1 MKTTA
6 LSFLALLSITFAS
19 QTTAANWPAWR
30 GPDGTG
36 VTSEK
41 NLPLRWDTNTNV
53 RWRVP
58 LPDKGNSTPIVWGKR
73 VFVTQATTK
82 DNRRELL
89 CFDRADG
96 KLLWQQ
102 GVTPEDKEP
111 THSTNPQCSASPV
124 TDGERVIAWFGSGGL
139 YCYDLDGKELWHRDL
154 GRQRHI
160 WGNASS
166 PAIHGGLCFLN
177 FGPGEPSYLLAV
189 DKKTGQDIW
198 RVDEPNAH
206 SGEKKPGEEKPVW
219 TGSWST
225 PVFIVA
231 GGSDQLLMSWPKR
244 LIAFEPKTG
253 KELWSCSG
261 LNELVYTSPL
271 YDKGIVVAMGGFG
284 GKALA
289 ARAGGEGD
297 VTESRRLWHHPKTRQ
312 RIGSGAI
319 HDGRVYILTDPGFA
333 ECWELET
340 GKLVWEERV
349 RGAGA
354 KADNWSS
361 MVLSGD
367 RLYAINQSGDGI
379 VLRASSTF
387 ELLATNPI
395 GETTMASIAPS
406 DGELFIRTHRAL
418 WCIGEKRRGGP

>member
-6 LSFLALLSITFAS
+6 SLCLALLSFTFAS
-19 QTTAANWPAWR
+19 QTLAANWPAWR
-30 GPDGTG
+30 GPDGAG

-41 NLPLRWDTNTNV
+41 NLPLSWDTNTNV

-58 LPDKGNSTPIVWGKR
+58 LPDKGNSTPIIWGNR

-82 DNRRELL
+82 DNRRALL
-89 CFDRADG
+89 CFDRAKG
-96 KLLWQQ
+96 EFLWQQ

-111 THSTNPQCSASPV
+111 THGTNPQCSASPV

-139 YCYDLDGKELWHRDL
+139 YCYDLEGKELWHRDL

-160 WGNASS
+160 WGNAAS
-166 PAIHGGLCFLN
+166 PAIHGGLCYLN
-177 FGPGEPSYLLAV
+177 FGPGEPSFLLAV
-189 DKKTGQDIW
+189 DKKTGKEIW
-198 RVDEPNAH
+198 RVAETNAD
-206 SGEKKPGEEKPVW
+206 SGVKGQEHWV
-219 TGSWST
+219 GSWST
-225 PVFIVA
+225 PVFIEA
-231 GGSDQLLMSWPKR
+231 GGRDQLLMSWPKR

-297 VTESRRLWHHPKTRQ
+297 VTESRRLWHHPKSRQ

-319 HDGRVYILTDPGFA
+319 YDGRVYILTDPGFA
-333 ECWELET
+333 ECWELES
-340 GKLVWEERV
+340 GKLVWEKRV
-349 RGAGA
+349 SGPGA

-367 RLYAINQSGDGI
+367 RLYGINQSGDGI
-379 VLRASSTF
+379 VLRASPEF
-387 ELLATNPI
+387 EQPATNPI

-418 WCIGEKRRGGP
+418 WCIAEKR

>member
-1 MKTTA
+1 MKTICF
-6 LSFLALLSITFAS
+6 SFLALLSLTFAS
-19 QTTAANWPAWR
+19 QVPAANWPAWR

-41 NLPLRWDTNTNV
+41 NLPMHWDTNTNV

-58 LPDKGNSTPIVWGKR
+58 LPDRGNSTPIVWGKR
-73 VFVTQATTK
+73 VFVTQATRK
-82 DNRRELL
+82 DNRRAVL

-96 KLLWQQ
+96 NLLWQQ
-102 GVTPEDKEP
+102 GVTAEDKEP
-111 THSTNPQCSASPV
+111 THETNPQCSASPV

-177 FGPGEPSYLLAV
+177 FGPGEPSFLLAV
-189 DKKTGQDIW
+189 EKKTGKDVW
-198 RVDEPNAH
+198 RVAEPNAN

-225 PVFIVA
+225 PVFIEA
-231 GGSDQLLMSWPKR
+231 GGGDQLLMSWPKR
-244 LIAFEPKTG
+244 L
-253 KELWSCSG
+253 
-261 LNELVYTSPL
+261 TSPL
-271 YDKGIVVAMGGFG
+271 YDKGIVVAMGGYG
-284 GKALA
+284 GTALA
-289 ARAGGEGD
+289 ARVGGEGD
-297 VTESRRLWHHPKTRQ
+297 VTESRRLWHHPKSRQ

-319 HDGRVYILTDPGFA
+319 YDGRIYILTDPGLA
-333 ECWELET
+333 ECWELES

-379 VLRASSTF
+379 VLRASPTF

-418 WCIGEKRRGGP
+418 WCIGEKR